1 MNMAVNVINL
11 SYSYGSRPVLK
22 NLTFSVP
29 KSDFFIII
37 GPNGSGKT
45 TLMKIISGILK
56 PQKGRLEILNRSID
70 RYNLKA
76 LARTIAFVPQMVTVD
91 FPFTVIEM
99 VLMGR
104 SPYLGML
111 GLEHEKDL
119 EIAKQA
125 IAFTGV
131 EHLTHRKLDQLSGGE
146 QQRVFIA
153 RAICQE
159 PDVILL
165 DEPTASLDLAHQV
178 RVMDLMEKLKAEK
191 GVTVVMVSHDVNLAA
206 MYGDQ
211 LLLLSNGQV
220 VCQGLPDEVLT
231 FQTLEEAYG
240 CTLLVDESPLG
251 KIPRVTL
258 VPQKFMNVDRQAKGL
273 PEQPVLEKNKKPNS
287 IS

>member
-1 MNMAVNVINL
+1 MAVNVINL

-45 TLMKIISGILK
+45 TLMKVISGILK

-111 GLEHEKDL
+111 GLEHENDM

-211 LLLLSNGQV
+211 LLLLSNGQI

-273 PEQPVLEKNKKPNS
+273 PEQPVLEKDKKPNS
-287 IS
+287 RS